1 VIYFEM
7 LQRLDYE
14 QEDKKPEQVRKEFDG
29 LMETKHWKITDAVEK
44 ETEISEAEK
53 KAPYWWDG
61 EEEASNS
68 FLTAMGIQLDT

>member
-1 VIYFEM
+1 M
-7 LQRLDYE
+7 LQRLDYD

-29 LMETKHWKITDAVEK
+29 EMQIKRWKITDAVE
-44 ETEISEAEK
+44 EPEAEVSEIEK

-68 FLTAMGIQLDT
+68 FLTAMGIQLDK